1 MLQVMPESEGIIV
14 GIKASGIISEADK
27 EALVARLTEL
37 LDSRERYRLLYDW
50 EALDGWEKGA
60 RSANVSFL
68 MSHRGLVERVAVV
81 CADRLAD
88 DVERLR
94 DLYKYSEVRHFT
106 PDQREAAWVWLR
118 EA

>member
-14 GIKASGIISEADK
+14 EIKASGTITEDDKAALIERLSEVMD
-27 EALVARLTEL
+27 T
-37 LDSRERYRLLYDW
+37 RERYRLLYDW
-50 EALDGWEKGA
+50 EALDGWDKGA

-68 MSHRGLVERVAVV
+68 MSHRGLVDRVAVV
-81 CADRLAD
+81 CADRLVD